1 MKRSIINMFVVMAAV
16 LQLVTLNSCSPEAP
30 EEKPQGGALPT
41 VSPYN
46 VFGFKEDS
54 YAENLWAYNYNDGYG
69 YLIWNDASA
78 RLKYD
83 YLSGEK
89 MYLRL
94 HNNLYFCKNTEMQHN
109 AVVLKEKEEGH
120 DVDKWYYD
128 DDDVLDYHPFSAFYR
143 IPGKVLGINDVP
155 EQEQTLRQSLV
166 PRINALIDSGDIEQY
181 RVDLGY

>member
-1 MKRSIINMFVVMAAV
+1 MFVAMAAV
-16 LQLVTLNSCSPEAP
+16 LQLVTLNSCSPEAL

-54 YAENLWAYNYNDGYG
+54 YAENLWAYNDGYG
-69 YLIWNDASA
+69 YLIWYDASA

-89 MYLRL
+89 MYLQL
-94 HNNLYFCKNTEMQHN
+94 HNNLYFCKNTEMPES

-128 DDDVLDYHPFSAFYR
+128 DDDVLDYQPFSVYYE
-143 IPGKVLGINDVP
+143 IPGKALGVTDAYD
-155 EQEQTLRQSLV
+155 QEEISHQSLV
-166 PRINALIDSGDIEQY
+166 PRINALIDDGSIEQY